1 MKWLIL
7 LVLVVSAT
15 VVTARIFEQR
25 RTQRQALEQQ
35 RGRQVGG
42 SADS

>member
-15 VVTARIFEQR
+15 VVTARIFEHR

-35 RGRQVGG
+35 QSRQVRG